1 MKTHSHYTTP
11 ITAAPGKRWGAWAL
25 AALVV
30 LLVGSLTLISALRL
44 SRNSTAAI
52 PAALTRPAPIASCR
66 ACRDEW
72 ITAMQPSRVSPMLP
86 SASSTLRR
94 PAPAPVLA
102 TTRQQITVPR
112 VFRDEVLGAAQANLG
127 SVSLSGGAVV
137 ESEQSDLG
145 ESGPR

>member
-52 PAALTRPAPIASCR
+52 PAASTRPAPTSFCR
-66 ACRDEW
+66 TCRDEW
-72 ITAMQPSRVSPMLP
+72 IAATQPNRVTVAPA
-86 SASSTLRR
+86 SASSTLRA
-94 PAPAPVLA
+94 APAPVLLA
-102 TTRQQITVPR
+102 TRQHNTIAR
-112 VFRDEVLGAAQANLG
+112 VFRDEMLGADQANLG
-127 SVSLSGGAVV
+127 SISLSGGVV
-137 ESEQSDLG
+137 LKSQQSGPGL
-145 ESGPR
+145 SGPR